1 MRAKKGEWF
10 SLKWEPRDYYNID
23 AYNQLKKCPKF
34 VCASRDTPSITLD
47 LEESYPNLRIT
58 SAAICTIFV
67 EQESGLKVPTHYK
80 PGELMPGDNPKYDEW
95 LSDYYKINSDLT
107 DQIKAKNAINQKT
120 IYLEHTSKIIRHD
133 MHSGI
138 NTYIPRG
145 LKVLLEKLDEKIIEE
160 YKLRLPLKL
169 LEEGLKHAQQVYK
182 GVYAFTNLVK
192 LNPQIEKDYYNLK
205 EILEEFL
212 EKSAYRKYIEI
223 EDLPSMKVNP
233 ALFCIAIDN
242 FLKNSVTYN
251 TSKDKKVRVYMRYAN
266 ELCIEDNGHGMSQYD
281 YDVHSL
287 PYIKADIEKGEDITI
302 GMGINIS
309 NAILKQHGCSVSVE
323 KLPQGTRIGVKLC
336 LDE

>member
-34 VCASRDTPSITLD
+34 ICASKDTPSITLD
-47 LEESYPNLRIT
+47 LEGCYPDLRIT
-58 SAAICTIFV
+58 SAAISTIFV

-80 PGELMPGDNPKYDEW
+80 PGEFMPGDNPKYDEW
-95 LSDYYKINSDLT
+95 LSDYYKINSALT

-145 LKVLLEKLDEKIIEE
+145 LKVLLEKLDEKIIKE
-160 YKLRLPLKL
+160 YKLRLPLRL
-169 LEEGLKHAQQVYK
+169 LEEGLKHTQQVYK

-192 LNPQIEKDYYNLK
+192 INPQIEKDYYNLK

-223 EDLPSMKVNP
+223 EDLPSVKVNP

-242 FLKNSVTYN
+242 FLKNSIAYN

-266 ELCIEDNGHGMSQYD
+266 ELCIEDNGSGMSQYD

-287 PYIKADIEKGEDITI
+287 PYIKADIEKDEDITI

-309 NAILKQHGCSVSVE
+309 NAILKQHEFAVSVE
-323 KLPQGTRIGVKLC
+323 KLSTGTRIGVKLR
-336 LDE
+336 LIE